1 MAKRLK
7 SVLPLFLLLL
17 LFTFPAGA
25 TEGQRLGG
33 YELAALKGPEVL
45 ATDTLLGKP
54 VLLVFFT
61 PSCPYC
67 KTELTE
73 LNHVAKEY
81 EEKGALML
89 ALAPGWTPHEP
100 LEKTV
105 ESWEVTNIPVYTD
118 GKPGFFDAFG
128 VRGVP
133 FSVIFDKEG
142 NVARSYSGLVATEEI
157 RKVLDELLE

>member
-1 MAKRLK
+1 MAKQVKRA
-7 SVLPLFLLLL
+7 LPLFLFLI
-17 LFTFPAGA
+17 LFALPAGA
-25 TEGQRLGG
+25 TERQRLGG

-45 ATDTLLGKP
+45 STDTLLGKP

-67 KTELTE
+67 KTELME
-73 LNHVAKEY
+73 LNHIAKDY
-81 EEKGALML
+81 EAKGALIL

-100 LEKTV
+100 LGQAI

-142 NVARSYSGLVATEEI
+142 NVVRSYSGLVAVEEI